1 MNCSEP
7 EMTVGSAS
15 GATPVSVV
23 GALYARTK
31 TLHMQAEKSGVISDI
46 LHGLASR
53 DGYVLLLRNLLPAY
67 REIECGIE
75 NHHNSSGL
83 ALLAKHRLDRAPAI
97 ESDLTALCGPDWSR
111 RIPMLPSG
119 EAYARRI
126 AQAAEGDGALLIAHA
141 YTRYLGDLNGGSIL
155 ARLLTK
161 TLGLRPVELSLYD
174 FSGFADAA
182 TLKHDYRDA
191 LDQAG
196 ALAADPNSVI
206 EEGAVAFSLNIALS
220 VAVQKQIAETAEVV
234 QPAAH

>member
-1 MNCSEP
+1 
-7 EMTVGSAS
+7 
-15 GATPVSVV
+15 
-23 GALYARTK
+23 
-31 TLHMQAEKSGVISDI
+31 
-46 LHGLASR
+46 
-53 DGYVLLLRNLLPAY
+53 
-67 REIECGIE
+67 
-75 NHHNSSGL
+75 
-83 ALLAKHRLDRAPAI
+83 
-97 ESDLTALCGPDWSR
+97 
-111 RIPMLPSG
+111 MLPSG
-119 EAYARRI
+119 VAYARRI

-155 ARLLTK
+155 ARLLAK

-174 FSGFADAA
+174 FSAFADAA